1 MMAKVTEWDAKLPNG
16 EDKAARVWV
25 CELCE
30 CASGVSVQVDILR
43 EKALKTNH
51 LDS

>member
-1 MMAKVTEWDAKLPNG
+1 MPNFQMG
-16 EDKAARVWV
+16 RTRQPG
-25 CELCE
+25 CGCMS
-30 CASGVSVQVDILR
+30 CVSVQVDILR